1 MYEGKIKPEHLQ
13 RKAYVYIRQ
22 SSLRQVVE
30 HSESTKRQYDLKGRA
45 MAMGW
50 APEHIVVIDEDLG
63 LSGSGTRWLD
73 GFQYL
78 LSEVGM
84 AKAGA
89 VLALE
94 VSRLARNSSDWH
106 RLLEICAMT
115 ETLIVDEDGIY
126 DPRHFN
132 DRFLLGMKGQMSEA
146 ELHIL
151 KARLQGGSLNKAR
164 RGALQ
169 LSLPV
174 GLCYSASG
182 EIVLDSDREVQEA
195 IKRVF
200 DVFAQ
205 KGSAGMVVRYFSEN
219 SLLFP
224 HRIKAGVNKG
234 SLYWRP
240 LLHSCLL
247 KVLHNPRYTGAYIF
261 GRMRVSKNVL
271 TGKTIAIKLPQDRW
285 QVFIPAH
292 GQGYITW
299 EEYEANQRRLRANA
313 LAFGADRRA
322 GPPREGTALLQ
333 GIIICSKCGKRMT
346 LRYHARKGELVPDY
360 VCQREGIET
369 NTRACQLIPG
379 RSIDKAVEKLL
390 LEKLTPESIEVAL
403 DVFEEVKQR
412 QEDIKKAHRMRIA
425 KLQYEADLAGRQ
437 YMNVDPANRLV
448 ACTLEKNWND
458 KLMQL
463 QIATDEYDR
472 KYKNSPLLLNPEIRD
487 QLLGLLKD
495 FSRVWHN
502 PKTPLRDKKR
512 IVRLMIQDVTL
523 MKDKAITIK
532 IRWKGGAHTIME
544 IPKPLPAPLER
555 MTPEGAVNRIKQLS
569 TNYTAKQIADILNRE
584 GYATGTHQK
593 FSSRSLQHIMS
604 AYGIKSYYGHLR
616 EQGKLTTTEIAKMLG
631 VCTTTVIDWHRAG
644 LLNGRVASDKGEYLF
659 ALPIGNLPP
668 KRPGEKLYVRKKKVE
683 NFVHA
688 PHRV

>member
-1 MYEGKIKPEHLQ
+1 MYEGRIKPEHLQ

-30 HSESTKRQYDLKGRA
+30 HSESTKRQYALKERA

-50 APEHIVVIDEDLG
+50 SVDNIIVIDEDLG
-63 LSGSGTRWLD
+63 LSGSSAKWRD

-78 LSEVGM
+78 VSEVGM

-94 VSRLARNSSDWH
+94 VSRLARSSSDWH

-115 ETLIVDEDGIY
+115 ETLIVDGDGIY

-169 LSLPV
+169 MSLPV

-182 EIVLDSDREVQEA
+182 ETVLDPDREVQEA
-195 IKRVF
+195 VKRVF
-200 DVFAQ
+200 KVFAQ
-205 KGSAGMVVRYFSEN
+205 TGSAGMVVRYFSEN
-219 SLLFP
+219 NLDFP
-224 HRIKAGVNKG
+224 TRIKVGVNKG
-234 SLYWRP
+234 SIYWRP
-240 LLHSCLL
+240 LEHSCVLRI
-247 KVLHNPRYTGAYIF
+247 LHNPRYTGAYIF
-261 GRMRVSKNVL
+261 GRMRVSKNVT
-271 TGKTIAIKLPQDRW
+271 TGKDIIVKLPKDRW

-292 GQGYITW
+292 GQSYITW
-299 EEYEANQRRLRANA
+299 DEYEANQRRLRANA
-313 LAFGADRRA
+313 VAFGADRIS

-333 GIIICSKCGKRMT
+333 GIIICGKCGSRMT

-360 VCQREGIET
+360 VCQREGIKT
-369 NTRACQLIPG
+369 NTNSCQRIPG
-379 RSIDKAVEKLL
+379 RNIDKAVEKLL
-390 LEKLTPESIEVAL
+390 IEKLTPESIEVAI
-403 DVFEEVKQR
+403 DVFEEVKQQR
-412 QEDIKKAHRMRIA
+412 EDIKKAYRMRIT

-448 ACTLEKNWND
+448 ACTLEKTWND

-472 KYKNSPLLLNPEIRD
+472 KYKNNPLQLNPEVRD
-487 QLLGLLKD
+487 ELLGLIKD
-495 FSRVWHN
+495 FSKVWYN
-502 PKTPLRDKKR
+502 PKTPIRDKKR

-523 MKDKAITIK
+523 MKDKAITMK
-532 IRWKGGAHTIME
+532 ILWRGGAHTILD

-584 GYATGTHQK
+584 GYATGTHQT
-593 FSSRSLQHIMS
+593 FSSRNLQHIMWS
-604 AYGIKSYYGHLR
+604 YGIKNYYEYLR
-616 EQGKLTTTEIAKMLG
+616 EQGKLTTKDLAKRLG
-631 VCTTTVIDWHRAG
+631 VCTTTVIDWHKAG
-644 LLNGRVASDKGEYLF
+644 LLNGCIANDKGEYLF
-659 ALPIGNLPP
+659 DLPIGNLPS
-668 KRPGEKLYVRKKKVE
+668 KRPGGKLYGRKKKVE
-683 NFVHA
+683 DFVNA